1 MTPTGDRRHRPL
13 PGDGSARAR
22 NRQEGTPNIA
32 IKDIEYWLALLRAP
46 GIGPVTY
53 RSLLS
58 RYDTPRAV
66 LAADRQERASWGVS
80 AATLAYLENPAWD
93 AVQADME
100 WLEQPGNEA
109 ITLHDPAYPALL
121 REISDPPPVLFIRG
135 NKEILGNP
143 QIAMVGSRNPTAG
156 GRQNARQFAR
166 ELAAAGWTITSG
178 LALGIDAES
187 HRGALE
193 AGGITIAV
201 AGTGLDRVYPAS
213 HKELAHQIA
222 RQGALVSEFPPGT
235 GPKPE
240 HFPRRNRIIS
250 GLSLGTLVVEAA
262 LRSGSLITARHA
274 AEQGREVF
282 VLPGSIHNPL
292 SRGCHALIRQGAK
305 LIENIP
311 DILEEF
317 GPLLPPVDA
326 TAPAAPAE
334 IATPDHEQRRVLEC
348 IGFEPT
354 TIDAV
359 VERSGLTAERVSS
372 ILLVLELHD
381 HVASMPGGTYAR
393 VSKRV

>member
-1 MTPTGDRRHRPL
+1 M
-13 PGDGSARAR
+13 
-22 NRQEGTPNIA
+22 
-32 IKDIEYWLALLRAP
+32 KDIEYWLALLRAP

-58 RYDTPRAV
+58 RYGTPRAI
-66 LAADRQERASWGVS
+66 LAADRQERAAWGLS
-80 AATLAYLENPAWD
+80 AVTLAYLENPAWD
-93 AVQADME
+93 AVQADMA

-121 REISDPPPVLFIRG
+121 KEISDPPPVLFIQG

-193 AGGITIAV
+193 AGGATIAV

-213 HKELAHQIA
+213 HEELADEIA

-235 GPKPE
+235 GPKAE

-282 VLPGSIHNPL
+282 AIPGSIHNPL

-305 LIENIP
+305 LVENVP

-317 GPLLPPVDA
+317 GPRLAPVD
-326 TAPAAPAE
+326 TSAPAAPAG
-334 IATPDHEQRRVLEC
+334 ITTLDPEQRRVLEC

-354 TIDAV
+354 TINAV

-381 HVASMPGGTYAR
+381 HVVSMPGGMYAR